1 LLAPLSL
8 AVSRA
13 HDMRVEKT
21 FVYRLKVFEVGQ
33 LARAVESVLQH
44 LGIEAATASFGIT
57 EDIADGSSVGRSIT
71 FSDLETICEPARQK
85 FHFYWRQADRELY
98 FMFHSLGQSFF
109 SVKARS
115 SEPSTIAEVRRSFE
129 QVLSVVEATAD
140 ELKDAYGGGDSET
153 LEPLLKRIEAL
164 EQIVLAPTSRLR
176 CFLSYRFT
184 PANEIPALR
193 INQFLTLL
201 NVEVLSGSSYEP
213 RQVSEKVLSKLRQP
227 LDFILLLI
235 TADGESMWTRDEIGA
250 ALHRGIALVPLV
262 EVGATLQPGLL
273 ADIEYVEFAP
283 GHVGDGFLKLLEAVR
298 FMREQKSGREP
309 LKDEAG

>member
-1 LLAPLSL
+1 
-8 AVSRA
+8 
-13 HDMRVEKT
+13 MRIRKRS
-21 FVYRLKVFEVGQ
+21 VYRRKVFEVGQ
-33 LARAVESVLQH
+33 LAHAVESVFQH
-44 LGIEAATASFGIT
+44 LGIDAATADLHIS
-57 EDIADGSSVGRSIT
+57 EDIADGTSVCRKIA
-71 FSDLETICEPARQK
+71 FSDLETICEPGRQYLHVLWLQIDSD
-85 FHFYWRQADRELY
+85 FDRGNRRLSFSFIPY
-98 FMFHSLGQSFF
+98 GHSLFTLDIEST
-109 SVKARS
+109 
-115 SEPSTIAEVRRSFE
+115 EHSTIAEVRRSL
-129 QVLSVVEATAD
+129 QQALSLEEATAD
-140 ELKDAYGGGDSET
+140 ELDGAIEWRDSEM

-184 PANEIPALR
+184 AANEIPALR

-213 RQVSEKVLSKLRQP
+213 RQVSEKVLSKLKQP
-227 LDFILLLI
+227 LDFIVLLI

-262 EVGATLQPGLL
+262 EVGAKLQPGLL

-298 FMREQKSGREP
+298 FIREQKSGQEP
-309 LKDEAG
+309 LNGEAG

>member
-1 LLAPLSL
+1 
-8 AVSRA
+8 
-13 HDMRVEKT
+13 MRVNKR
-21 FVYRLKVFEVGQ
+21 FVYRVKVFGVGQ
-33 LARAVESVLQH
+33 VARAVESVLQH
-44 LGIEAATASFGIT
+44 LGIEAATAGFSIT
-57 EDIADGSSVGRSIT
+57 EYIADGSSVGRNIT
-71 FSDLETICEPARQK
+71 FSDVETICEPARQNLNV
-85 FHFYWRQADRELY
+85 YWAQADRMLF
-98 FMFHSLGQSFF
+98 FMFRSLGQSFF
-109 SVKARS
+109 CVDAEST
-115 SEPSTIAEVRRSFE
+115 EPSMIAELQRSLE
-129 QVLSVVEATAD
+129 QVLSVVEATAE
-140 ELKDAYGGGDSET
+140 ELKDVTEGGDGEA

-201 NVEVLSGSSYEP
+201 NVEVLSGSTYEP
-213 RQVSEKVLSKLRQP
+213 RQVSEKVLSKLKQP
-227 LDFILLLI
+227 LDFIVLLI
-235 TADGESMWTRDEIGA
+235 TAEGESMWTRDEIGA

-298 FMREQKSGREP
+298 FIREQKSGREP
-309 LKDEAG
+309 LKDEAANKSVEPTPTR